1 MGTARSKGEL
11 DGALTIDL
19 EDWRSALNPDPQAD
33 TDRRRK
39 PDAEYLRSATSMM
52 IRELDAAGAK
62 ATFFVLGEVAEAV
75 PEIVRDISRGGHE
88 IASHSSVH
96 LPVGMIPRERLKDSL
111 RKDVALLGDL
121 AGTRPL
127 GFRAPYLALKRAD
140 GWLLDILA
148 DLGFAY
154 DSSVAPTWTPYWG
167 IPAAPKRPYHPDR
180 MDIARSSDESRILEI
195 PLTVWPSFD
204 RLPGL
209 PIGGGFYMRIW
220 PSDFLIWMMRRNLA
234 AGLKLVLYIH
244 PGNLETGKERVP
256 NPTVRDRISQYAF
269 SGRGLSSF
277 RKLMKEFRFGA
288 LRDVYHDEIASGY
301 LEP

>member
-1 MGTARSKGEL
+1 MGKL

-19 EDWRSALNPDPQAD
+19 EDWRSALNPNPHTD
-33 TDRRRK
+33 TDRRK
-39 PDAEYLRSATSMM
+39 PDAEYLQSATSMM
-52 IRELDAAGAK
+52 IRELDMAGAK

-75 PEIVRDISRGGHE
+75 PEVIREISRSGHE

-96 LPVGMIPRERLKDSL
+96 LPVGMVPRERLKNSL
-111 RKDVALLGDL
+111 ARDVALLEEL
-121 AGTRPL
+121 AGTRPI

-167 IPAAPKRPYHPDR
+167 IPAAPKRPYYPDR
-180 MDIARSSDESRILEI
+180 KDLARSAEEGRILEI
-195 PLTVWPSFD
+195 PLTVWPALHL
-204 RLPGL
+204 LPGL

-220 PSDFLIWMMRRNLA
+220 PSDFLVWMMRRNLA
-234 AGLKLVLYIH
+234 NGLKLVLYIH
-244 PGNLETGKERVP
+244 PGNLETRKERVP
-256 NPTVRDRISQYAF
+256 SPTVRDRISQYAF

-277 RKLMKEFRFGA
+277 RRLMREFRFGT
-288 LRDVYHDEIASGY
+288 LRDVYHEEIGSIDR
-301 LEP
+301 EP